1 MTPQERDI
9 ITQFVERATRGGGQP
24 IDQEADRLLA
34 ELFARYPEA
43 RYRIAQTAFIQE
55 HALAEAQNRIRQLE
69 WQLQN
74 QAGMQG
80 QPQQPQQSRGF
91 LGGLFGGGQPQPQAM
106 RPMGPPPQPIQA
118 PNAAALQQAQGRPG
132 FLGTAAMT
140 AAGVVGGVL
149 LGNAIAGWMSGSS
162 GSAQAA
168 SQGAGQAAGQPAGP
182 WGAPAENA
190 GGFTQ
195 GVGAD
200 GGAKSPWAAEEPNR
214 YQDQGGYSGMED
226 GGQDDGGGFDGGG
239 FDGGGD
245 NETW

>member
-9 ITQFVERATRGGGQP
+9 ITQFVERATRAGGQP

-34 ELFARYPEA
+34 ELFARHPEA

-80 QPQQPQQSRGF
+80 QPQQAPQSRGF
-91 LGGLFGGGQPQPQAM
+91 LGGLFGGGQPQPQTQPM

-140 AAGVVGGVL
+140 AVGVVGGVL

-168 SQGAGQAAGQPAGP
+168 GPAAGQPAGP

-226 GGQDDGGGFDGGG
+226 GGQDGGGFDS
-239 FDGGGD
+239 GGD
-245 NETW
+245 NENW